1 MGDKLKRRGETM
13 FDWAII
19 TQTGVAANVLSFFS
33 FANVRQVLFA
43 FV

>member
-1 MGDKLKRRGETM
+1 MGFKLERRIEIM
-13 FDWAII
+13 FDAAII